1 MYYIFRNDNDFGFKC
16 SEIHEII
23 ESDILISDEIY
34 QQFFSLQ
41 CLGKLFRLKDING
54 TTFEEIFEEY
64 QPDND
69 DSENKPLSE
78 IDLLKQR
85 IEELE
90 ALIASI
96 KTVDN
101 ALLLDAGVVGSVQST
116 END

>member
-1 MYYIFRNDNDFGFKC
+1 MKYI
-16 SEIHEII
+16 SII
-23 ESDILISDEIY
+23 ENNYVCFKDDNINIITDGDIPVSDEIY
-34 QQFFSLQ
+34 AIFFEQQSY
-41 CLGKLFRLKDING
+41 GKQFKIKNIQG

-64 QPDND
+64 QPEND
-69 DSENKPLSE
+69 GTQQPSE

-90 ALIASI
+90 AIIMSI

-101 ALLLDAGVVGSVQST
+101 ALLLDAGVVGSIQST